1 MGCGNKALSYT
12 FFLSFHVFYSM
23 LLMSSVMAV
32 IVDSYSDVKREEEA
46 PITKLVLEK
55 VRSAWAKIDPEAT
68 GYIPYR

>member
-1 MGCGNKALSYT
+1 
-12 FFLSFHVFYSM
+12 M
-23 LLMSSVMAV
+23 LLMSTVMAV